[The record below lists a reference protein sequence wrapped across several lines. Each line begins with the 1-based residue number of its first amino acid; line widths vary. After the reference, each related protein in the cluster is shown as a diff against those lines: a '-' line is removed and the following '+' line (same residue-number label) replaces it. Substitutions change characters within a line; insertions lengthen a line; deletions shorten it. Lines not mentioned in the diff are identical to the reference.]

1 MDPHKVVAR
10 YAVYIKE
17 NATMVEHLPFVRDGR
32 SAKVILYFL
41 RAERLKQNEQ
51 LQSSRKEVIFDKD
64 EGMQMFFPLEISD
77 QKKKL
82 GIFNKNF

>member
-1 MDPHKVVAR
+1 MEGLQR
-10 YAVYIKE
+10 
-17 NATMVEHLPFVRDGR
+17 
-32 SAKVILYFL
+32 LYCIFYVQ
-41 RAERLKQNEQ
+41 RLKQNEQ
-51 LQSSRKEVIFDKD
+51 LQRSRKEVIFDKD